1 MWYIIVIAYY
11 SDGSGRSGTFCAIM
25 TLIQCVQIENI
36 VDVFQTVRQL
46 REERIGMVDSMV
58 RMTIIIISLFSYS
71 LSLISKNKTN
81 LT

>member
-1 MWYIIVIAYY
+1 
-11 SDGSGRSGTFCAIM
+11 M